1 MGQIK
6 LDLSLLKNKLYL
18 MKTLNTIIAL
28 AIFTIALIPTT
39 LRAQEEDSTPEATFN
54 FSGTV
59 DTYFRAS
66 FTEDPV
72 APGTSFANLNG
83 FALGMAN
90 FIVSYEGEKSGFV
103 ADVVFG
109 PRGSDAV
116 FGSVGNSSELV
127 NQLYAYYNIADG
139 VTVTMGNFNTFLG
152 YEVIS
157 PAANFNY
164 STSYMFSYGPFS
176 HTGLKFDFELAEDIS
191 LMLGVFNQTDETE
204 ANYSRYTAFGAQ
216 LGLYG
221 QYINFLGGKD
231 YAQIDYTGGF
241 DLGDSFFLGINATSA
256 TLSGDTGFAG
266 MALYPQ
272 LTASDSFAIG
282 LRGEFFSETDGFGA
296 LVSEGDADNFSLTLT
311 GSYTSGNFMFKP
323 ELRIDSAS
331 SEIFAISP
339 TKTSDSL
346 ASFVMAMIY
355 SF

>member
-1 MGQIK
+1 M
-6 LDLSLLKNKLYL
+6 KNLNKFF
-18 MKTLNTIIAL
+18 TLVLIGTMIMSNTIK
-28 AIFTIALIPTT
+28 
-39 LRAQEEDSTPEATFN
+39 AQDNDDSEPDPTFN

-83 FALGMAN
+83 FSLGMAN
-90 FIVSYEGEKSGFV
+90 FIVSYEGGKSGFV

-116 FGSVGNSSELV
+116 FGSVGNSSEMV
-127 NQLYAYYNIADG
+127 NQLYAYYNIAEG
-139 VTVTMGNFNTFLG
+139 VTVTLGNFNTFLG

-176 HTGLKFDFELAEDIS
+176 HTGAKVDFSISDDVS
-191 LMLGVFNQTDETE
+191 LMVGVFNQTDQTE
-204 ANYSRYTAFGAQ
+204 ANYDRYTAFGAQ

-221 QYINFLGGKD
+221 QYINLLAGDEYFQL
-231 YAQIDYTGGF
+231 DYTGGF
-241 DLGDSFFLGINATSA
+241 DLSDSFFLGINATTA
-256 TLSGDTGFAG
+256 TLAGDTGFAG
-266 MALYPQ
+266 VALYPQ

-296 LVSEGDADNFSLTLT
+296 LVSDGDADNFSLTLT
-311 GSYTSGNFMFKP
+311 GSFTSGNFMFKP
-323 ELRIDSAS
+323 ELRLDSAS

-339 TKTSDSL
+339 TETSESL

-355 SF
+355 TF

>member
-1 MGQIK
+1 MK
-6 LDLSLLKNKLYL
+6 NLKHLLILVFSI
-18 MKTLNTIIAL
+18 TLVNTSIVN
-28 AIFTIALIPTT
+28 
-39 LRAQEEDSTPEATFN
+39 AQDTDTSEDTPSFN

-66 FTEDPV
+66 FSEDPV

-109 PRGSDAV
+109 PRGTDAV
-116 FGSVGNSSELV
+116 FGSSGNSSEMV
-127 NQLYAYYNIADG
+127 NQLYAYYNIAEG
-139 VTVTMGNFNTFLG
+139 VKITLGNFNTFLG

-176 HTGLKFDFELAEDIS
+176 HSGVKADFTLSDDIS
-191 LMLGVFNQTDETE
+191 LMLGIFNQTDQTE
-204 ANYSRYTAFGAQ
+204 ANYDRYTAFGAQ

-221 QYINFLGGKD
+221 QYINLLAGED
-231 YAQIDYTGGF
+231 YFQLDYTGGF
-241 DLGDSFFLGINATSA
+241 DLSDSFFMGINATTA
-256 TLSGDTGFAG
+256 TLAGDTGFAG
-266 MALYPQ
+266 VALYPQ
-272 LTASDSFAIG
+272 LTTSDSFAIG

-296 LVSEGDADNFSLTLT
+296 LVSDGDADNFSLTLT
-311 GSYTSGNFMFKP
+311 GTYTAGNFIFKP
-323 ELRIDSAS
+323 EFRIDSAS
-331 SEIFAISP
+331 SKIFAISP
-339 TKTSDSL
+339 TESADSL
-346 ASFVMAMIY
+346 ASFLVAAIY

>member
-1 MGQIK
+1 MKNLKHLLI
-6 LDLSLLKNKLYL
+6 LSLIV
-18 MKTLNTIIAL
+18 TLFNTSGVI
-28 AIFTIALIPTT
+28 
-39 LRAQEEDSTPEATFN
+39 AQETEETEAAPSFN

-59 DTYFRAS
+59 DTYFRTS
-66 FTEDPV
+66 FSEDPV
-72 APGTSFANLNG
+72 APGTSFADLNG

-109 PRGSDAV
+109 PRGSNAV

-127 NQLYAYYNIADG
+127 NQLYAYYDIAEG
-139 VTVTMGNFNTFLG
+139 VRITLGNFNTFLG

-176 HTGLKFDFELAEDIS
+176 HTGVKADFTLADDIS
-191 LMLGVFNQTDETE
+191 LMLGVFNQTDQTE
-204 ANYSRYTAFGAQ
+204 ANYDRYTAFGAQ

-221 QYINFLGGKD
+221 QYINLLAGED
-231 YAQIDYTGGF
+231 YFQLDYTGGF
-241 DLGDSFFLGINATSA
+241 DLADSFFLGINATTA
-256 TLSGDTGFAG
+256 TLAGDTGFAG
-266 MALYPQ
+266 VALYPQ
-272 LTASDSFAIG
+272 LTTSDTFAIG

-296 LVSEGDADNFSLTLT
+296 LVDDGDADNFSLTLT
-311 GSYTSGNFMFKP
+311 GSFTSGNFTFKP
-323 ELRIDSAS
+323 EFRIDSAS

-339 TKTSDSL
+339 TETADSL
-346 ASFVMAMIY
+346 SSFVVAAIY

>member
-1 MGQIK
+1 MKNLKHLLI
-6 LDLSLLKNKLYL
+6 LSLAV
-18 MKTLNTIIAL
+18 TLFNISGVI
-28 AIFTIALIPTT
+28 
-39 LRAQEEDSTPEATFN
+39 AQETEETEAAPSFN

-59 DTYFRAS
+59 DTYFRTS
-66 FTEDPV
+66 FSEDPV
-72 APGTSFANLNG
+72 APGTSFADLNG

-109 PRGSDAV
+109 PRGSNAV

-127 NQLYAYYNIADG
+127 NQLYAYYDIAEG
-139 VTVTMGNFNTFLG
+139 VRITLGNFNTFLG

-176 HTGLKFDFELAEDIS
+176 HTGVKADFTLADDIS
-191 LMLGVFNQTDETE
+191 LMLGVFNQTDQTE
-204 ANYSRYTAFGAQ
+204 ANYDRYTAFGAQ

-221 QYINFLGGKD
+221 QYINLLAGED
-231 YAQIDYTGGF
+231 YFQLDYTGGF
-241 DLGDSFFLGINATSA
+241 DLADSFFLGINATTA
-256 TLSGDTGFAG
+256 TLAGDTGFAG
-266 MALYPQ
+266 VALYPQ
-272 LTASDSFAIG
+272 LTTSDTFAIG

-296 LVSEGDADNFSLTLT
+296 LVDDGDADNFSLTLT
-311 GSYTSGNFMFKP
+311 GSFTSGNFTFKP
-323 ELRIDSAS
+323 EFRIDSAS

-339 TKTSDSL
+339 TETADSL
-346 ASFVMAMIY
+346 SSFVVAAIY

>member
-1 MGQIK
+1 MK
-6 LDLSLLKNKLYL
+6 NLKHLLILVFSI
-18 MKTLNTIIAL
+18 TLVNTSIVN
-28 AIFTIALIPTT
+28 
-39 LRAQEEDSTPEATFN
+39 AQDTDTSEDTPSFN

-66 FTEDPV
+66 FSEDPV

-109 PRGSDAV
+109 PRGTDAV
-116 FGSVGNSSELV
+116 FGSSGNSSEMV
-127 NQLYAYYNIADG
+127 NQLYAYYNIAEG
-139 VTVTMGNFNTFLG
+139 VKITLGNFNTFLG

-176 HTGLKFDFELAEDIS
+176 HTGVKADFTLSDDIS
-191 LMLGVFNQTDETE
+191 LMLGIFNQTDQTE
-204 ANYSRYTAFGAQ
+204 ANYDRYTAFGAQ

-221 QYINFLGGKD
+221 QYINLLAGED
-231 YAQIDYTGGF
+231 YFQLDYTGGF
-241 DLGDSFFLGINATSA
+241 DLSDSFFMGINATTA
-256 TLSGDTGFAG
+256 TLAGDNGFAG
-266 MALYPQ
+266 VALYPQ
-272 LTASDSFAIG
+272 LTTSDSFAIG

-296 LVSEGDADNFSLTLT
+296 LVSDGDADNFSLTLT
-311 GSYTSGNFMFKP
+311 GSYTAGNFIFKP
-323 ELRIDSAS
+323 EFRIDSAS
-331 SEIFAISP
+331 SKIFAISP
-339 TKTSDSL
+339 TESADSL
-346 ASFVMAMIY
+346 ASFLVAAIY

>member
-1 MGQIK
+1 MKNLKHLLI
-6 LDLSLLKNKLYL
+6 LSLIV
-18 MKTLNTIIAL
+18 TLFNTSGVM
-28 AIFTIALIPTT
+28 
-39 LRAQEEDSTPEATFN
+39 AQETEETEAAPSFN

-59 DTYFRAS
+59 DTYFRTS
-66 FTEDPV
+66 FSEDPV

-127 NQLYAYYNIADG
+127 NQLYAYYDIAEG
-139 VTVTMGNFNTFLG
+139 VRITLGNFNTFLG

-176 HTGLKFDFELAEDIS
+176 HTGVKADFTLADDIS
-191 LMLGVFNQTDETE
+191 LMLGVFNQTDQTK
-204 ANYSRYTAFGAQ
+204 ANYDRYTAFGAQ

-221 QYINFLGGKD
+221 QYINLLAGED
-231 YAQIDYTGGF
+231 YFQLDYTGGF
-241 DLGDSFFLGINATSA
+241 DIADSFFLGINATTA
-256 TLSGDTGFAG
+256 TLAGDTGFAG
-266 MALYPQ
+266 VALYPQ
-272 LTASDSFAIG
+272 LTTSDTFAIG

-296 LVSEGDADNFSLTLT
+296 LVDDGDADNFSLTLT
-311 GSYTSGNFMFKP
+311 GSFTSGNFTFKP
-323 ELRIDSAS
+323 EFRIDSAS

-339 TKTSDSL
+339 TETADSL
-346 ASFVMAMIY
+346 SSFVVAAIY

>member
-1 MGQIK
+1 M
-6 LDLSLLKNKLYL
+6 KNLNKFF
-18 MKTLNTIIAL
+18 TLVLIGTMIMSNTIK
-28 AIFTIALIPTT
+28 
-39 LRAQEEDSTPEATFN
+39 AQDTDDSEPDPTFN

-83 FALGMAN
+83 FSLGMAN

-116 FGSVGNSSELV
+116 FGSVGNSSEMV
-127 NQLYAYYNIADG
+127 NQLYAYYNIAEG
-139 VTVTMGNFNTFLG
+139 VTVTLGNFNTFLG

-176 HTGLKFDFELAEDIS
+176 HTGAKVDFSISDDVS
-191 LMLGVFNQTDETE
+191 LMVGVFNQTDQTE
-204 ANYSRYTAFGAQ
+204 ANYDRYTAFGAQ

-221 QYINFLGGKD
+221 QYINLLAGDEYFQL
-231 YAQIDYTGGF
+231 DYTGGF
-241 DLGDSFFLGINATSA
+241 DLSDSFFLGINATTA
-256 TLSGDTGFAG
+256 TLAGDTGFAG
-266 MALYPQ
+266 VALYPQ

-296 LVSEGDADNFSLTLT
+296 LVSDGDADNFSLTLT
-311 GSYTSGNFMFKP
+311 GSFTSGNFMFKP
-323 ELRIDSAS
+323 ELRLDSAS

-339 TKTSDSL
+339 TETSESL

-355 SF
+355 TF

>member
-1 MGQIK
+1 M
-6 LDLSLLKNKLYL
+6 
-18 MKTLNTIIAL
+18 MTFT
-28 AIFTIALIPTT
+28 AIN
-39 LRAQEEDSTPEATFN
+39 AQDTDDSVPQPTFN

-59 DTYFRAS
+59 DTYFRSS

-83 FALGMAN
+83 FSLGMAN

-116 FGSVGNSSELV
+116 FGSVGNSSEMV
-127 NQLYAYYNIADG
+127 NQLYAYYNITEG
-139 VTVTMGNFNTFLG
+139 VTITLGNFNTFLG

-176 HTGLKFDFELAEDIS
+176 HTGAKVDFSISEDVS
-191 LMLGVFNQTDETE
+191 LMIGVFNQTDQTE
-204 ANYSRYTAFGAQ
+204 ANYDRYTAFGAQ

-221 QYINFLGGKD
+221 QYINLLAGDEYFQL
-231 YAQIDYTGGF
+231 DYTGGF
-241 DLGDSFFLGINATSA
+241 DLSDSFFLGINATTA
-256 TLSGDTGFAG
+256 TLAGDTGFAG
-266 MALYPQ
+266 IALYPQ
-272 LTASDSFAIG
+272 LTTSDSFAIG

-296 LVSEGDADNFSLTLT
+296 LVSDGDADNFSLTLT
-311 GSYTSGNFMFKP
+311 GSFTSGNFMFKP
-323 ELRIDSAS
+323 ELRLDSAS

-339 TKTSDSL
+339 TETSESL
-346 ASFVMAMIY
+346 TSFVMAMIY
-355 SF
+355 TF

>member
-1 MGQIK
+1 MKNLKHLLI
-6 LDLSLLKNKLYL
+6 LVLSI
-18 MKTLNTIIAL
+18 TLVNTSIVN
-28 AIFTIALIPTT
+28 
-39 LRAQEEDSTPEATFN
+39 AQDTDTSEDTPSFN

-66 FTEDPV
+66 FSEDPV

-109 PRGSDAV
+109 PRGTDAV
-116 FGSVGNSSELV
+116 FGSSGNSSEMV
-127 NQLYAYYNIADG
+127 NQLYAYYNIAEG
-139 VTVTMGNFNTFLG
+139 VKITLGNFNTFLG

-176 HTGLKFDFELAEDIS
+176 HTGVKADFTLSDDIS
-191 LMLGVFNQTDETE
+191 LMLGIFNQTDQTE
-204 ANYSRYTAFGAQ
+204 ANYDRYTAFGAQ

-221 QYINFLGGKD
+221 QYINLLAGED
-231 YAQIDYTGGF
+231 YFQLDYTGGF
-241 DLGDSFFLGINATSA
+241 DLSDSFFMGINATTA
-256 TLSGDTGFAG
+256 TLAGDTGFAG
-266 MALYPQ
+266 VALYPQ
-272 LTASDSFAIG
+272 LTTSDSFAIG

-296 LVSEGDADNFSLTLT
+296 LVSDGDADNFSLTLT
-311 GSYTSGNFMFKP
+311 GSYTAGNFMFKP
-323 ELRIDSAS
+323 EFRLDSAS

-339 TKTSDSL
+339 TETSDSL

-355 SF
+355 TF

>member
-1 MGQIK
+1 M
-6 LDLSLLKNKLYL
+6 KNKQNFLIFCL
-18 MKTLNTIIAL
+18 VAL
-28 AIFTIALIPTT
+28 LSFTTTTVVAQDDDAPDKPTF
-39 LRAQEEDSTPEATFN
+39 S
-54 FSGTV
+54 FSGSV

-66 FTEDPV
+66 FSEDPV

-127 NQLYAYYNIADG
+127 NQLYAYYNLSDN
-139 VTVTMGNFNTFLG
+139 VTFTLGNFNTFLG

-157 PAANFNY
+157 PVANFNY

-176 HTGLKFDFELAEDIS
+176 HTGAKLDFSVSEDVSIMLAVMND
-191 LMLGVFNQTDETE
+191 TDQTE
-204 ANYSRYTAFGAQ
+204 ANYDRVTRFGAQ
-216 LGLYG
+216 VGLYG
-221 QYINFLGGKD
+221 QYLNYLGGEN
-231 YAQIDYTGGF
+231 YSQIDFTGGF
-241 DLGDSFFLGINATSA
+241 DVSDSFFLGINATTAS
-256 TLSGDTGFAG
+256 LEGDTGFAG
-266 MALYPQ
+266 VALYPQ

-296 LVSEGDADNFSLTLT
+296 LVGDGDADNFSVTLT
-311 GSYTSGNFMFKP
+311 GSFTSGNFIFKP
-323 ELRIDSAS
+323 EFRIDSCS

-339 TKTSDSL
+339 TEMANNL
-346 ASFVMAMIY
+346 ESFVIAAIY
-355 SF
+355 QF

>member
-1 MGQIK
+1 MK
-6 LDLSLLKNKLYL
+6 NLKHLLILVFSI
-18 MKTLNTIIAL
+18 TLVNTSIVN
-28 AIFTIALIPTT
+28 
-39 LRAQEEDSTPEATFN
+39 AQDTDTSEDTPSFN

-66 FTEDPV
+66 FSEDPV

-109 PRGSDAV
+109 PRGTDAV
-116 FGSVGNSSELV
+116 FGSSGNSSEMV
-127 NQLYAYYNIADG
+127 NQLYAYYNIAEG
-139 VTVTMGNFNTFLG
+139 VKITLGNFNTFLG

-176 HTGLKFDFELAEDIS
+176 HTGVKADFTLSDDIS
-191 LMLGVFNQTDETE
+191 LMLGIFNQTDQTE
-204 ANYSRYTAFGAQ
+204 ANYDRYTAFGAQ

-221 QYINFLGGKD
+221 QYINLLAGED
-231 YAQIDYTGGF
+231 YFQLDYTGGF
-241 DLGDSFFLGINATSA
+241 DLSDSFFMGINATTA
-256 TLSGDTGFAG
+256 TLAGDTGFAG
-266 MALYPQ
+266 VALYPQ
-272 LTASDSFAIG
+272 LTTSDSFAIG

-296 LVSEGDADNFSLTLT
+296 LVSDGDADNFSLTLT
-311 GSYTSGNFMFKP
+311 GSYTAGNFIFKP

-331 SEIFAISP
+331 SKIFAISP
-339 TKTSDSL
+339 TESADSL
-346 ASFVMAMIY
+346 ASFLVAAIY

>member
-1 MGQIK
+1 M
-6 LDLSLLKNKLYL
+6 KNLNKFF
-18 MKTLNTIIAL
+18 TLVLIGTIIMSNTIK
-28 AIFTIALIPTT
+28 
-39 LRAQEEDSTPEATFN
+39 AQDTDDSEPDPTFN

-83 FALGMAN
+83 FSLGMAN
-90 FIVSYEGEKSGFV
+90 FIVSYEGGKSGFV

-116 FGSVGNSSELV
+116 FGSVGNSSEMV
-127 NQLYAYYNIADG
+127 NQLYAYYNIAEG
-139 VTVTMGNFNTFLG
+139 VTVTLGNFNTFLG

-176 HTGLKFDFELAEDIS
+176 HTGAKVDFSISDDVS
-191 LMLGVFNQTDETE
+191 LMVGVFNQTDQTE
-204 ANYSRYTAFGAQ
+204 ANYDRYTAFGAQ

-221 QYINFLGGKD
+221 QYLNLLAGDEYFQL
-231 YAQIDYTGGF
+231 DYTGGF
-241 DLGDSFFLGINATSA
+241 DLSDSFFLGINATTA
-256 TLSGDTGFAG
+256 TLAGDTGFAG
-266 MALYPQ
+266 VALYPQ

-296 LVSEGDADNFSLTLT
+296 LVSDGDADNFSLTLT
-311 GSYTSGNFMFKP
+311 GSFTSGNFMFKP
-323 ELRIDSAS
+323 ELRLDSAS

-339 TKTSDSL
+339 TETSESL

-355 SF
+355 TF

>member
-1 MGQIK
+1 M
-6 LDLSLLKNKLYL
+6 S
-18 MKTLNTIIAL
+18 NTIK
-28 AIFTIALIPTT
+28 
-39 LRAQEEDSTPEATFN
+39 AQDTDDSEPDPIFN

-83 FALGMAN
+83 FSLGMAN

-103 ADVVFG
+103 ADLVFG

-116 FGSVGNSSELV
+116 FGSVGNSSEMV
-127 NQLYAYYNIADG
+127 NQLYAYYNIAEG
-139 VTVTMGNFNTFLG
+139 VTVTLGNFNTFLG

-176 HTGLKFDFELAEDIS
+176 HTGAKVDFSISDDVS
-191 LMLGVFNQTDETE
+191 LMVGVFNQTDQTE
-204 ANYSRYTAFGAQ
+204 ANYDRYTAFGAQ

-221 QYINFLGGKD
+221 QYLNLLAGDEYFQL
-231 YAQIDYTGGF
+231 DYTGGF
-241 DLGDSFFLGINATSA
+241 DLSDSFFLGINATTA
-256 TLSGDTGFAG
+256 TLAGDTGFAG
-266 MALYPQ
+266 VALYPQ

-296 LVSEGDADNFSLTLT
+296 LVSDGDADNFSLTLT
-311 GSYTSGNFMFKP
+311 GSFTSGNFIFKP
-323 ELRIDSAS
+323 ELRLDSAS

-339 TKTSDSL
+339 TETSESL

-355 SF
+355 TF

>member
-1 MGQIK
+1 MKNLNKFFTLVLISTMIMSNNIK
-6 LDLSLLKNKLYL
+6 
-18 MKTLNTIIAL
+18 
-28 AIFTIALIPTT
+28 
-39 LRAQEEDSTPEATFN
+39 AQDTDDSEPDPTFN

-83 FALGMAN
+83 FSLGMAN

-116 FGSVGNSSELV
+116 FGSVGNSSEMV
-127 NQLYAYYNIADG
+127 NQLYAYYNIAEG
-139 VTVTMGNFNTFLG
+139 VTVTLGNFNTFLG

-176 HTGLKFDFELAEDIS
+176 HTGAKVDFSISDDVS
-191 LMLGVFNQTDETE
+191 LMVGVFNQTDQTE
-204 ANYSRYTAFGAQ
+204 ANYDRYTAFGAQ

-221 QYINFLGGKD
+221 QYINLLAGDEYFQL
-231 YAQIDYTGGF
+231 DYTGGF
-241 DLGDSFFLGINATSA
+241 DLSDSFFLGINATTA
-256 TLSGDTGFAG
+256 TLAGDTGFAG
-266 MALYPQ
+266 VALYPQ
-272 LTASDSFAIG
+272 LTASDNFAIG

-296 LVSEGDADNFSLTLT
+296 LVSDGDADNFSLTLT
-311 GSYTSGNFMFKP
+311 GSFTSGNFMFKP
-323 ELRIDSAS
+323 ELRLDSAS

-339 TKTSDSL
+339 TETSESL

-355 SF
+355 TF

>member
-1 MGQIK
+1 MKNLKHLLI
-6 LDLSLLKNKLYL
+6 LSFIV
-18 MKTLNTIIAL
+18 TLFNISGVV
-28 AIFTIALIPTT
+28 
-39 LRAQEEDSTPEATFN
+39 AQETEESEAAPSFN

-59 DTYFRAS
+59 DTYFRTS
-66 FTEDPV
+66 FSENPI

-127 NQLYAYYNIADG
+127 NQLYAYYNIAEG
-139 VTVTMGNFNTFLG
+139 VRITLGNFNTFLG

-176 HTGLKFDFELAEDIS
+176 HTGVKADFALADNIS
-191 LMLGVFNQTDETE
+191 LMLGVFNQTDQTE
-204 ANYSRYTAFGAQ
+204 ANYDRYTAFGAQ

-221 QYINFLGGKD
+221 QYINLLAGED
-231 YAQIDYTGGF
+231 YFQLDYTGGF
-241 DLGDSFFLGINATSA
+241 DLADSFFLGINATTASIA
-256 TLSGDTGFAG
+256 GDTGFAG
-266 MALYPQ
+266 VALYPQ
-272 LTASDSFAIG
+272 LTTSDSFAIG

-311 GSYTSGNFMFKP
+311 GSYTSGNFTFKP
-323 ELRIDSAS
+323 EFRIDSAS

-339 TKTSDSL
+339 TETADSL
-346 ASFVMAMIY
+346 SSFVVAAIY

>member
-1 MGQIK
+1 M
-6 LDLSLLKNKLYL
+6 KNLNKFF
-18 MKTLNTIIAL
+18 TLVLIGTMIMSNTIK
-28 AIFTIALIPTT
+28 
-39 LRAQEEDSTPEATFN
+39 AQDNDDSEPDPTFN

-83 FALGMAN
+83 FSLGMAN

-116 FGSVGNSSELV
+116 FGSVGNSSEMV
-127 NQLYAYYNIADG
+127 NQLYAYYNIAEC
-139 VTVTMGNFNTFLG
+139 VTVTLGNFNTFLG

-176 HTGLKFDFELAEDIS
+176 HTGAKVDFSISDDVS
-191 LMLGVFNQTDETE
+191 LMVGVFNQTDQTE
-204 ANYSRYTAFGAQ
+204 ANYDRYTAFGAQ

-221 QYINFLGGKD
+221 QYINLLAGDEYFQL
-231 YAQIDYTGGF
+231 DYTGGF
-241 DLGDSFFLGINATSA
+241 DLSDSFFLGINATTA
-256 TLSGDTGFAG
+256 TLAGDTGFAG
-266 MALYPQ
+266 VALYPQ

-296 LVSEGDADNFSLTLT
+296 LVSDGDADNFSLTLT
-311 GSYTSGNFMFKP
+311 GSFTSGNFMFKP
-323 ELRIDSAS
+323 ELRLDSAS

-339 TKTSDSL
+339 TETSESL

-355 SF
+355 TF

>member
-1 MGQIK
+1 MKNLNKI
-6 LDLSLLKNKLYL
+6 LTTVLL
-18 MKTLNTIIAL
+18 TTIMISNP
-28 AIFTIALIPTT
+28 IS
-39 LRAQEEDSTPEATFN
+39 AQDTDESTPEPTFN
-54 FSGTV
+54 FSGSV
-59 DTYFRAS
+59 DTYFRSS

-83 FALGMAN
+83 FSLGMAN

-116 FGSVGNSSELV
+116 FGSVGNSSEMV
-127 NQLYAYYNIADG
+127 NQLYAYYNIAEG
-139 VTVTMGNFNTFLG
+139 VTVTLGNFNTFLG

-176 HTGLKFDFELAEDIS
+176 HTGAKVDFSISEDVS
-191 LMLGVFNQTDETE
+191 LMVGVFNQTDQTE
-204 ANYSRYTAFGAQ
+204 ANYDRYTAFGAQ

-221 QYINFLGGKD
+221 QYINLLAGDEYFQL
-231 YAQIDYTGGF
+231 DYTGGF
-241 DLGDSFFLGINATSA
+241 DLSDSFFLGINATTA
-256 TLSGDTGFAG
+256 TLAGDTGFAG
-266 MALYPQ
+266 VALYPQ

-296 LVSEGDADNFSLTLT
+296 LVSDGDADNFSLTLT
-311 GSYTSGNFMFKP
+311 GSFTSGNFIFKP
-323 ELRIDSAS
+323 ELRLDSAS

-339 TKTSDSL
+339 TETSDSL
-346 ASFVMAMIY
+346 TSFVMAMIY
-355 SF
+355 TF

>member
-1 MGQIK
+1 M
-6 LDLSLLKNKLYL
+6 S
-18 MKTLNTIIAL
+18 NTIK
-28 AIFTIALIPTT
+28 
-39 LRAQEEDSTPEATFN
+39 AQDTDDSEPDPTFN

-83 FALGMAN
+83 FSLGMAN

-116 FGSVGNSSELV
+116 FGSVGNSSEMV
-127 NQLYAYYNIADG
+127 NQLYAYYNIAEG
-139 VTVTMGNFNTFLG
+139 VTVTLGNFNTFLG

-176 HTGLKFDFELAEDIS
+176 HTGAKVDFSISDDVS
-191 LMLGVFNQTDETE
+191 LMVGVFNQTDQTE
-204 ANYSRYTAFGAQ
+204 ANYDRYTAFGAQ

-221 QYINFLGGKD
+221 QYINLLAGDEYF
-231 YAQIDYTGGF
+231 QIDYTGGF
-241 DLGDSFFLGINATSA
+241 DLSDSFFLGINATTA
-256 TLSGDTGFAG
+256 TLAGDTGFAG
-266 MALYPQ
+266 IALYPQ

-296 LVSEGDADNFSLTLT
+296 LVSDGDADNFSLTLT
-311 GSYTSGNFMFKP
+311 GSFTSGNFIFKP
-323 ELRIDSAS
+323 ELRLDSAS

-339 TKTSDSL
+339 TETSESL

-355 SF
+355 TF

>member
-1 MGQIK
+1 MK
-6 LDLSLLKNKLYL
+6 NLKNYFILG
-18 MKTLNTIIAL
+18 L
-28 AIFTIALIPTT
+28 AIATFNVSFLK
-39 LRAQEEDSTPEATFN
+39 AQDADDSSEDPQPTFN
-54 FSGTV
+54 FSGSV

-66 FTEDPV
+66 FSEDPV
-72 APGTSFANLNG
+72 APATSFANLNG

-116 FGSVGNSSELV
+116 FGSVGNSSEMV
-127 NQLYAYYNIADG
+127 NQLYAYYNLDEG
-139 VTVTMGNFNTFLG
+139 VTITLGNFNTFLG

-157 PAANFNY
+157 PVANFNY

-176 HTGLKFDFELAEDIS
+176 HTGLKADFALTDDIS
-191 LMLGVFNQTDETE
+191 LMLGVFNQTDQTE
-204 ANYSRYTAFGAQ
+204 ANYDRYTAFGAQ
-216 LGLYG
+216 LGLFG
-221 QYINFLGGKD
+221 QYINFLGGED
-231 YAQIDYTGGF
+231 YAQIDFTGGF

-256 TLSGDTGFAG
+256 SLAGDTGFAG
-266 MALYPQ
+266 IALYPQ
-272 LTASDSFAIG
+272 LTASDNFAVG

-311 GSYTSGNFMFKP
+311 GSITSGNFILKP
-323 ELRIDSAS
+323 EFRIDSCS

-339 TKTSDSL
+339 TETAKSMS
-346 ASFVMAMIY
+346 SFVVAAIY